1 MVPVESPK
9 RMVFPRAFQSY
20 VPRSHCVTSH
30 VYGAVLITENR
41 ETVVIRGRQSGK
53 WSFPKGHGHLAENPL
68 EACVRELK
76 EETGIDLKGV
86 TPDDE
91 LRFKAGTY
99 FVFYL
104 ADRLPLCPEDTK
116 EVMETMWT
124 PLSRLPFLVGNMDLT
139 TFVRR
144 VDTDL
149 LVEKIQ
155 KQRLLKDIYV

>member
-1 MVPVESPK
+1 M
-9 RMVFPRAFQSY
+9 
-20 VPRSHCVTSH
+20 
-30 VYGAVLITENR
+30 
-41 ETVVIRGRQSGK
+41 
-53 WSFPKGHGHLAENPL
+53 AENPL

-86 TPDDE
+86 IPDDE

-116 EVMETMWT
+116 EVIESMWT
-124 PLSRLPFLVGNMDLT
+124 PLSRLSFLVGNMDLT

-144 VDTDL
+144 VDADL